1 MAEEKDNFIILGY
14 ITVHILEEHS
24 KPFLQC
30 NFCKSFERGF
40 QILY

>member
-14 ITVHILEEHS
+14 ITVHILEGHS

-30 NFCKSFERGF
+30 NFCKSLERGF
-40 QILY
+40 QIFY